1 MLHFVLDYD
10 CLFSFVVHLSVCPMV
25 FHYAMDCTHCR
36 VDTIRALDETCG
48 RYVKN
53 RTAFVVHSTLLLYYY
68 SRDSKLSFL
77 LRPLVFYVSKLKPPT
92 EEEREQKR
100 EQERQNRRELLGA
113 TIAENR
119 IKKEK
124 AAKLRDMKKYMFGK
138 FITRVPVLKEDRYRD
153 VPLPGSSATPYKHA
167 LLPLSEVAMQEAG
180 YRKTR
185 IPGQHLTGDM
195 IPKLE
200 TDFAKTEA
208 PIGQATACPKKVDKT
223 GPGGAGIGATGVE
236 STALAYAKIGSLLFC
251 AAAISWFVVPLFA
264 NLTEKAL
271 QKM

>member
-1 MLHFVLDYD
+1 MCFFFFSLRESTDFIF
-10 CLFSFVVHLSVCPMV
+10 CLSP
-25 FHYAMDCTHCR
+25 
-36 VDTIRALDETCG
+36 
-48 RYVKN
+48 
-53 RTAFVVHSTLLLYYY
+53 
-68 SRDSKLSFL
+68 
-77 LRPLVFYVSKLKPPT
+77 PVFYVSKIKPPT
-92 EEEREQKR
+92 EEEKEQRR

-113 TIAENR
+113 TIAEKR

-153 VPLPGSSATPYKHA
+153 VPLPGSSATPYKQE
-167 LLPLSEVAMQEAG
+167 LLPLSELAMQEAG
-180 YRKTR
+180 YRRTR

-200 TDFAKTEA
+200 TDLASKTEA
-208 PIGQATACPKKVDKT
+208 PIGQATAYPGKVDKT
-223 GPGGAGIGATGVE
+223 GPGGAGMAAAGVE
-236 STALAYAKIGSLLFC
+236 STAQAYAKIGSLLFC
-251 AAAISWFVVPLFA
+251 AAIISWFVVPLFA

>member
-1 MLHFVLDYD
+1 M
-10 CLFSFVVHLSVCPMV
+10 
-25 FHYAMDCTHCR
+25 
-36 VDTIRALDETCG
+36 
-48 RYVKN
+48 
-53 RTAFVVHSTLLLYYY
+53 
-68 SRDSKLSFL
+68 
-77 LRPLVFYVSKLKPPT
+77 FYVSKLKPLT
-92 EEEREQKR
+92 EEEKEQKR
-100 EQERQNRRELLGA
+100 EQERQQRKDQLTSTLTA
-113 TIAENR
+113 HR

-153 VPLPGSSATPYKHA
+153 MPLPGSSATPYKHE

-185 IPGQHLTGDM
+185 IPGQNLTGDM

-200 TDFAKTEA
+200 MDFAGKTEA
-208 PIGQATACPKKVDKT
+208 PIGQATAYPRKVDKT
-223 GPGGAGIGATGVE
+223 GPGGSGMAAAGVE
-236 STALAYAKIGSLLFC
+236 STVQAYAKIGSILF
-251 AAAISWFVVPLFA
+251 AAAIISWFAVPLFA